1 MGFLA
6 ASAQAATRSDLHDQ
20 SVESLNAVYARAI
33 SGTAVPSLSNER
45 HAEMLGLDAESAL
58 ATLAV
63 VKDADGTTHYRY
75 QQTFRG
81 VPVWGEHIVASDD
94 KNGNLRSLFG
104 RSVGGIAGDMAD
116 MTALLSANSAF
127 SLAKRA
133 SLGVRATSIQTRNES
148 SEKMIYVDDNDI
160 AHLVYVV
167 SFFADRGIGLLAA
180 DRNASSDPVRPF
192 FIIDARSGAVL
203 KQWDGLATSLIG
215 TGPGGNSKTGQYTW
229 GSGGRYGYLDV
240 SQSGTTCTMNNTDV
254 KSVNLNG
261 STGTSTTAYTF
272 TCPNNTYKAINGA
285 YSPIN
290 DAHFFGGVIQ
300 NMYSSYVG
308 VKALT
313 FQLVMR
319 VHYGSQYENA
329 FWDGSSMSFGDG
341 KTTFYPL
348 VSVDVAGHEVSHGF
362 TEQHSNLTYS
372 GQSGGMN
379 EAYSDMGGEATE
391 YYWKGS
397 NDFLVGPEI
406 FKGSG
411 ALRYMANPPQDGAS
425 IDNAANYT
433 SSMDVHYS
441 SGVYNKAFY
450 NLATTSGWNTPS
462 AFKVFAR
469 ANSLYWTPSSTFNS
483 GACGVETAATD
494 LGLSAAAVTA
504 AFSSV
509 GVSCSGG
516 GGGGG
521 GSTGGPLTNGV
532 TVTGIG
538 TAAGNSVNYTL
549 VVPAGATGLN
559 FVMSGGT
566 GDADMYVKFGSAPTD
581 TVYDCRPYKSGNAE
595 SCPIATAQAGTYYVR
610 LKAYSTF
617 AGVSLTGSY
626 STASNVPPSAG
637 FSFTTNALTANFT
650 DNSSDSDGTI
660 ASRSWNFG
668 DSSSSTST
676 NPSHTYAASG
686 TYNVTLTVTDNN
698 GASNATTKAVTVSSG
713 GGGGG
718 NVLQNGVAVTGLA
731 AATGG
736 QLVYTMVVPAG
747 ASGLKFVTS
756 GGSGD
761 GDLYVKF
768 GSAPTTSSYDCRS
781 WASGNAETC
790 NITTAQAGT
799 YYVMI
804 NAYSAISG
812 MSLTGSYS
820 TGGGGGSC
828 TPSGTVLCSGSSVS
842 NLSAATNAWTS
853 VYTLVVPAGAS
864 NLSFTIAG
872 GTGDADLYVRLGS
885 APTTSSYTCRPYKSG
900 NSETCTFAAPTAG
913 TYYVSV
919 RAYAAFSGVTLS
931 TSFTP

>member
-1 MGFLA
+1 MSVLA
-6 ASAQAATRSDLHDQ
+6 ASAQAATRMDLHDQ
-20 SVESLNAVYARAI
+20 SVERLSASYAAATNGMG
-33 SGTAVPSLSNER
+33 SPAQASER
-45 HAEMLGLDAESAL
+45 HAELLGLDADSSLQAL
-58 ATLAV
+58 AVTR
-63 VKDADGTTHYRY
+63 DGDGTTHYRY

-81 VPVWGEHIVASDD
+81 VPIWGEHVVVSDD

-104 RSVGGIAGDMAD
+104 RTVGD
-116 MTALLSANSAF
+116 LANEISISGSTIGSNRAME
-127 SLAKRA
+127 LAKGLA
-133 SLGVRATSIQTRNES
+133 LGNRRGSIQTSNES
-148 SEKMIYVDDNDI
+148 NDLMIYVDDDDT
-160 AHLVYVV
+160 AHLAYVV
-167 SFFADRGIGLLAA
+167 SFFADKGIGILAS
-180 DRNASSDPVRPF
+180 DRTASSMPVRPF
-192 FIIDARSGAVL
+192 TIIDARSGAVL
-203 KQWDGLATSLIG
+203 KQWEGLTTSLIG
-215 TGPGGNSKTGQYTW
+215 TGPGGNSKTGQYNW
-229 GSGGRYGYLDV
+229 GSGGIYGYLDV
-240 SQSGTTCTMNNTDV
+240 SQSGSTCTMNNTDV

-261 STGTSTTAYTF
+261 STGSSTTAYAY

-290 DAHFFGGVIQ
+290 DAHFFGGLIQ

-329 FWDGSSMSFGDG
+329 FWNGSTMSFGDG

-348 VSVDVAGHEVSHGF
+348 VSADVAGHEVSHGF

-379 EAYSDMGGEATE
+379 EAFSDMGGEATE

-411 ALRYMANPPQDGAS
+411 SLRYMNNPPQDGSS

-450 NLATTSGWNTPS
+450 NLATTSGWNTPN
-462 AFKVFAR
+462 AFRVFAR
-469 ANSLYWTPSSTFNS
+469 ANSVYWTPSSTFNS

-494 LGLSAAAVTA
+494 LGFSAVAVTS

-516 GGGGG
+516 GGGG
-521 GSTGGPLTNGV
+521 STGGPLSNGV
-532 TVTGIG
+532 TVTGINAPTGG
-538 TAAGNSVNYTL
+538 TVNYTME
-549 VVPAGATGLN
+549 VPAGATNLN

-581 TVYDCRPYKSGNAE
+581 SSYDCRPYLSGNSE

-610 LKAYSTF
+610 LKAYSAF
-617 AGVSLTGSY
+617 SGVSLTGSY
-626 STASNVPPSAG
+626 SIATNSPPTAA
-637 FSFTTNALTANFT
+637 FSFSTNALVANFT
-650 DNSSDSDGTI
+650 DNSSDSDGSI

-668 DSSSSTST
+668 DGSSSTATS
-676 NPSHTYAASG
+676 PSHTYASAGS
-686 TYNVTLTVTDNN
+686 YNVTLTVTDDD
-698 GASNATTKAVTVSSG
+698 GATNSVTKSVTVTS

-718 NVLQNGVAVTGLA
+718 NVLQNGVAVTGLSA
-731 AATGG
+731 AKGG
-736 QLVYTMVVPAG
+736 QLVYTLVVPAG

-756 GGSGD
+756 GGTGD

-812 MSLTGSYS
+812 MSLTGSY
-820 TGGGGGSC
+820 TEGGGGGC
-828 TPSGTVLCSGSSVS
+828 TPSGTVLCDGSTVTG
-842 NLSAATNAWTS
+842 LSASKNNWTS
-853 VYTLVVPAGAS
+853 VYTIDVPAGS
-864 NLSFTIAG
+864 STLTVSIAG
-872 GTGDADLYVRLGS
+872 GSGDADLYVRLGS

-900 NSETCTFAAPTAG
+900 NNETCSIASPSAG
-913 TYYVSV
+913 KYYISV
-919 RAYAAFSGVTLS
+919 RAYQTFSGVSLNTALN
-931 TSFTP
+931 